1 MGQIKLNKIELIFQD
16 FIFNDKILKLFL
28 ELLIIS
34 VKFFIVFLRLIQFLF
49 HITCYGSYLLQPFL
63 LSQFKILFSCVIFCS
78 LLLRNI
84 EFFL

>member
-34 VKFFIVFLRLIQFLF
+34 V
-49 HITCYGSYLLQPFL
+49 
-63 LSQFKILFSCVIFCS
+63 
-78 LLLRNI
+78 
-84 EFFL
+84 